1 MAKSQNINSPDIK
14 ELKKKA
20 IEIRKDVLRMLT
32 IAGSG
37 HTGGSLSIV
46 EILVV
51 LYYYELRND
60 PKDPKWPGRDRFL
73 LSKGHACPAL
83 YAVLAEKG
91 YFSKEDLQGLR
102 KFGSKLQGHPQIGL
116 AGIEISSGSL
126 GQGLS
131 IANGMALA
139 ARLDKSDTRI
149 YCLMGDGETNEGQVW
164 EAAMTAFHYK
174 LDNICAIIDYNKLQ
188 IDGFCCD
195 VKDMGAYLDKWK
207 DFGWNVIETD
217 GHDIEKLIAAFDK
230 AKTIKRMP
238 TVIVAHTIKGKG
250 VSFVENKAEWHGI
263 APKKEECERAIRE
276 LDEEL
281 SKLNLG

>member
-1 MAKSQNINSPDIK
+1 MNKPDIR

-20 IEIRKDVLRMLT
+20 IGIRKDILNMLT
-32 IAGSG
+32 LAGSG
-37 HTGGSLSIV
+37 HTGGSLSVV
-46 EILVV
+46 EILIA
-51 LYYYELRND
+51 LYYHEMRDD
-60 PKDPKWPGRDRFL
+60 PKNPKWPGRDRFL

-91 YFSKEDLQGLR
+91 YFKKEDLLGLR
-102 KFGSKLQGHPQIGL
+102 KLGSKLQGHPQIGL

-164 EAAMTAFHYK
+164 EAAMTASHYK
-174 LDNICAIIDYNKLQ
+174 LDNLCAAIDYNKLQ

-195 VKDMGAYLDKWK
+195 VKDMGSYLDKWK
-207 DFGWNVIETD
+207 GFGWHVIETD
-217 GHDIEKLIAAFDK
+217 GHDIEKLMVAFDK
-230 AKTIKRMP
+230 AKTVKGMP
-238 TVIVAHTIKGKG
+238 TVVIAHTIKGKG
-250 VSFVENKAEWHGI
+250 VSFVENRAEWHGI

-281 SKLNLG
+281 KRI

>member
-1 MAKSQNINSPDIK
+1 MRQRPDIK
-14 ELKKKA
+14 ELKRKA
-20 IEIRKDVLRMLT
+20 VGIRKDILKMLT
-32 IAGSG
+32 RAGSG

-46 EILVV
+46 DILIT
-51 LYYYELRND
+51 LYYYEMCSD
-60 PKDPKWPGRDRFL
+60 PKDPKCSRRDRFL

-91 YFSKEDLQGLR
+91 YFDREDLSGLR
-102 KFGSKLQGHPQIGL
+102 RFGSKLQGHPQIGL
-116 AGIEISSGSL
+116 AGVEISSGSL

-139 ARLDKSDTRI
+139 ARLDKADTRI

-164 EAAMTAFHYK
+164 EAAMTASHYK
-174 LDNICAIIDYNKLQ
+174 LDSICAIIDYNKLQ
-188 IDGFCCD
+188 IDGFCCE

-207 DFGWNVIETD
+207 DFGWHVIETD
-217 GHDIEKLIAAFDK
+217 GHDIEKLMTSFDK
-230 AKTIKRMP
+230 ARTVKGMP

-250 VSFVENKAEWHGI
+250 VSFIENKAEWHGI
-263 APKKEECERAIRE
+263 APKAEEYERAIKE

-281 SKLNLG
+281 KKI

>member
-1 MAKSQNINSPDIK
+1 MAEKPDIK

-20 IEIRKDVLRMLT
+20 VGIRKDLLKMLT
-32 IAGSG
+32 AAGSG

-46 EILVV
+46 DILVV
-51 LYYYELRND
+51 LYYYEMRNE

-83 YAVLAEKG
+83 YAVLADKG
-91 YFSKEDLQGLR
+91 YFNKEDLWGLR
-102 KFGSKLQGHPQIGL
+102 KLGSKLQGHPQIGL

-131 IANGMALA
+131 IANGMGLA

-164 EAAMTAFHYK
+164 EAAMTASHYK
-174 LDNICAIIDYNKLQ
+174 LDNLCAIIDYNKLQ
-188 IDGFCCD
+188 IDGFCCE

-217 GHDIEKLIAAFDK
+217 GHDIEKLIKAFDK
-230 AKTIKRMP
+230 AKTVKGIP
-238 TVIVAHTIKGKG
+238 TVIVAHTVKGKG
-250 VSFVENKAEWHGI
+250 VSFVENKVEWHGI
-263 APKKEECERAIRE
+263 APKKEEYEKAVKE

-281 SKLNLG
+281 KKI

>member
-1 MAKSQNINSPDIK
+1 MSKCQSAGKPDIK

-20 IEIRKDVLRMLT
+20 IDIRKDVLKMLML
-32 IAGSG
+32 AGSG

-46 EILVV
+46 DILVA
-51 LYYYELRND
+51 LYYYEMRND
-60 PKDPKWPGRDRFL
+60 PKEPKWSGRDRFL

-83 YAVLAEKG
+83 YAVLADKG
-91 YFSKEDLQGLR
+91 YFNKEALWSLR

-164 EAAMTAFHYK
+164 EAAMTTSHYK
-174 LDNICAIIDYNKLQ
+174 LDSLCAIIDYNKLQ

-195 VKDMGAYLDKWK
+195 VKDMVSYLDKWK

-217 GHDIEKLIAAFDK
+217 GHDIGKLIAAFDK
-230 AKTIKRMP
+230 AKTIKGIP

-250 VSFVENKAEWHGI
+250 VSFVENKVEWHGI
-263 APKKEECERAIRE
+263 APKKEEYERAIKE

-281 SKLNLG
+281 KKV